1 MLLEKEISSFL
12 TDQSAWE
19 EGAIEED
26 SDTEEAPE
34 EDIVEKEEEAEE
46 EGEEEFE

>member
-19 EGAIEED
+19 ESMLEED
-26 SDTEEAPE
+26 SDIEE
-34 EDIVEKEEEAEE
+34 VEEEEE
-46 EGEEEFE
+46 EVEEEEEEEEFE